1 MVVTTLININMIAFL
16 VKYLIACDV
25 HPITVNITSTWHDEL
40 VHAILTKITSAC
52 GMFTSYWEYTM
63 GLDHK
68 YCNNLCDPKVEGK
81 LVINLFFICLYFVI
95 VSLSISNNCNMW
107 EKQM

>member
-1 MVVTTLININMIAFL
+1 MVIITLININMIAFL

-25 HPITVNITSTWHDEL
+25 HPIMVNVTSTSRDEL
-40 VHAILTKITSAC
+40 VHAILTKVTFAW

-68 YCNNLCDPKVEGK
+68 FCNNLCDPKVEGK
-81 LVINLFFICLYFVI
+81 LVINLFEKFVSI
-95 VSLSISNNCNMW
+95 LSLFHY
-107 EKQM
+107 QL